1 MYLAL
6 DFGASRIKS
15 VLFSNKKKILNT
27 FETKGSFF
35 FSKSGIVKKEFFI
48 ESFKKHLN
56 FYSNKKNII
65 KCIITCSEMHGYFL
79 NSNTISDYFS
89 WRCKYSEFKFSKKF
103 KKSYLNS
110 TGLTLREGT
119 PYVKIKDLK
128 KKCNIIGIPEFLCIN
143 LGKYNN
149 CLHSTYAQSLGVYD
163 YKCKSLKIR
172 SELKHINENIK
183 INYNYKNYI
192 GDVFFKGKFIRMLG
206 GFGDMQCSD
215 TFHKLKENQ
224 AILNIG
230 TGSQIILKKKFDN
243 FDFRISFNKKIY
255 GCITHIPAG
264 RFLIN
269 ISKILKLNQ
278 KIFFKKLQNIKT
290 SDFDKINKKK
300 FSRFDLKTFHDKI
313 SKKITQKK
321 MYKEKIFILITYI
334 FVNNYIKKFK
344 KLKNISE
351 LIIKGGI
358 PKKLKIIKL
367 YLKRYFMIKKSNFID
382 IIIDDTNEFIKNNLD
397 KIVKI

>member
-15 VLFSNKKKILNT
+15 VLFSNKRKILNT

-35 FSKSGIVKKEFFI
+35 FSEFGIVKKSFFI

-56 FYSNKKNII
+56 FYLNKKNII

-79 NSNTISDYFS
+79 NSNTISDFFS

-149 CLHSTYAQSLGVYD
+149 CLHSTYAQSLGIYD

-172 SELKHINENIK
+172 GELKHINENIK

-230 TGSQIILKKKFDN
+230 TGSQIILKKKFNN
-243 FDFRISFNKKIY
+243 FDFRISFNKKMHS
-255 GCITHIPAG
+255 CITHIPAG

-269 ISKILKLNQ
+269 IC
-278 KIFFKKLQNIKT
+278 
-290 SDFDKINKKK
+290 
-300 FSRFDLKTFHDKI
+300 
-313 SKKITQKK
+313 KITQKK
-321 MYKEKIFILITYI
+321 MHKEKIFIIIIFI
-334 FVNNYIKKFK
+334 FVNNYIRKFK

-358 PKKLKIIKL
+358 PKKLKIIEL
-367 YLKRYFMIKKSNFID
+367 YLKRYFIITKNDSSD
-382 IIIDDTNEFIKNNLD
+382 LIIDDTNQFIKNNID
-397 KIVKI
+397 KIVKK